1 MRQLKHYLGLVRGCK
16 LISVSFC
23 RCLVILLLAYLD
35 FMLRLPRASL
45 YELFV
50 KTAPSI
56 DLVSDPKFGLILSSG
71 IS

>member
-1 MRQLKHYLGLVRGCK
+1 MQMM
-16 LISVSFC
+16 SVSFC

-45 YELFV
+45 HELFV

-56 DLVSDPKFGLILSSG
+56 DLVPDPKFGLILSGG